1 MALLR
6 NSVAQII
13 KAHEGGFAVPTAD
26 NDEIAKKLPDI
37 LKEEAEIAHG
47 KNIAGV
53 NVTIGGKPV
62 SIDLQLAF
70 PKSSSALTPASQEEY
85 YDLIKKLL
93 AEGQAY
99 EKKAGIYAFPLVPLR
114 VLTKNDEGGN
124 ETENEIEPNSVL
136 IFDGAAYSKEEAQ
149 SFHRFIFTNYGQL
162 TSDME
167 ALDSAVFKAIND
179 KKLLL
184 HVKAS
189 GYGIWTMSPKNF
201 GNDYEYDEAS
211 KMYKVKEGTT
221 RLCMDLDKDVGVP
234 WKWSSSFDIRKG
246 GTFVAR
252 TEQLKD
258 IAAAIADVE
267 AGRKTIAEA
276 FFEKDPKTG
285 ELRTKFDTYGMH
297 PGFRTANYDPAP
309 RPLPPDVK
317 AAIDPVARICQSAK
331 LAQ

>member
-6 NSVAQII
+6 HSVAEII
-13 KAHEGGFAVPTAD
+13 KAHEGGFAVPPAD

-37 LKEEAEIAHG
+37 LREEAEIAHG
-47 KNIAGV
+47 KSIAGV
-53 NVTIGGKPV
+53 NVTIAGKPV
-62 SIDLQLAF
+62 SVDLQLAF
-70 PKSSSALTPASQEEY
+70 PKRSSALTPVSQEEY
-85 YDLIKKLL
+85 YVLIKKLL

-99 EKKAGIYAFPLVPLR
+99 EKKAGIYAYPLVPLR
-114 VLTKNDEGGN
+114 VLTKNDVGCD
-124 ETENEIEPNSVL
+124 ETESEIDPNSFLV
-136 IFDGAAYSKEEAQ
+136 FDSAAYSKEEAQ
-149 SFHRFIFTNYGQL
+149 SFQRFIFTNYGQL

-167 ALDSAVFKAIND
+167 SLDSAVFKAINE
-179 KKLLL
+179 KKLSL

-189 GYGIWTMSPKNF
+189 GYGIWTMAPKNF
-201 GNDYEYDEAS
+201 ANDYEYDAES
-211 KMYKVKEGTT
+211 KMYKVKPDTT
-221 RLCMDLDKDVGVP
+221 RLCIDLDQDVGIP
-234 WKWSSSFDIRKG
+234 WKWSPSFDIRKG

-297 PGFRTANYDPAP
+297 PGFRAANYDPTP

-317 AAIDPVARICQSAK
+317 AAIAPVAKIYQGAK